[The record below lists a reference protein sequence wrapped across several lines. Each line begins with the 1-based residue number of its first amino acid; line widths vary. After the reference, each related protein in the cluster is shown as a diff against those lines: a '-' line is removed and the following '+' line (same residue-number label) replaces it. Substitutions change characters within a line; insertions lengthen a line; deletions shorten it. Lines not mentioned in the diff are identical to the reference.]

1 MRGVAGFEVIHDD
14 PRAAARAAAIRSA
27 SERDPGLRERAK
39 HQTIVERL
47 REGFR
52 LAAFASRLRGKAR

>member
-1 MRGVAGFEVIHDD
+1 VSGFEVTHDD
-14 PRAAARAAAIRSA
+14 PHAVARSAAIRSA
-27 SERDPGLRERAK
+27 SERDPALRERAQR
-39 HQTIVERL
+39 QTIEERL